1 MAIRAVATTDTLGTF
16 RTTFNSLGTDVG
28 DLTTLNTA
36 HKSTIVG
43 AINEA
48 ITLSSSFI
56 LRDSTSSTQEIA
68 SGDTLNVVGTS
79 NEVEVAVSA
88 TDTLTIGLPAAVSI
102 TTSVSAPTVTDGT
115 ASINSGAIT
124 GVTNLTASGTIT
136 DGTLSIASGS
146 ITSAVNVTGTGTANF
161 TTDVQV
167 NSVSVATRPFAI
179 AQAVALG

>member
-1 MAIRAVATTDTLGTF
+1 MAIRSVATTDTLGTF
-16 RTTFNSLGTDVG
+16 RTTFNSLGTDIG
-28 DLTTLNTA
+28 DLTSLNTA

-56 LRDSTSSTQEIA
+56 LRDSTSSIQEIA
-68 SGDTLNVVGTS
+68 SGDTLNVIGTS

-124 GVTNLTASGTIT
+124 GVTNITASGQIT
-136 DGTLSIASGS
+136 G
-146 ITSAVNVTGTGTANF
+146 ITNVTGSGTANF

-167 NSVSVATRPFAI
+167 NSVSVATKPFAI
-179 AQAVALG
+179 AQAIALG